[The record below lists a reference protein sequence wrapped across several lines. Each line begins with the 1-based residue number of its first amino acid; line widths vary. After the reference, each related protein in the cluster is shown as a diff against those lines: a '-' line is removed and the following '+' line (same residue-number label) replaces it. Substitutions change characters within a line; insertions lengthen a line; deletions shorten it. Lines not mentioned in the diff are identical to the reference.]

1 MMICVSRACSPR
13 LVLDLED
20 GAPPT
25 AHRSDLGG
33 HMRLGLVGYGVGGR
47 YFHAPFMAAAQ
58 GVELAGVVTRSPE
71 RRAELAADF
80 PGVPAHDSL
89 ADLLAAGVD
98 AVTIT
103 TPPRT
108 RRELVLQAVAAGV
121 PTIADKPFAP
131 DAAGGRELVAA
142 AKEAGVPL
150 NVFHNRRWDADIRT
164 LAAVLRG
171 GELGELWRVESRMDQ
186 DNAATLE
193 VGPDAGLLRDL
204 GSHLVDQV
212 LWLLGPARAVYAEL
226 DFVGSGDDRT
236 DCRFTVSLTHAG
248 GARSQVSAS
257 KVNHIEDR
265 ELRAYGSAGSYV
277 ARGTDVQ
284 AQAVFAGR
292 RPVDEGDAWGYD
304 APEHWGTVNTAAGS
318 VAVPSEQGAYQEFYR
333 RFAAAVRGDGEFP
346 VPAEQAVHTLEVLDA
361 ARLSAAGNRVV
372 ELPQG

>member
-1 MMICVSRACSPR
+1 V
-13 LVLDLED
+13 
-20 GAPPT
+20 
-25 AHRSDLGG
+25 
-33 HMRLGLVGYGVGGR
+33 RLGLVGYGMGGR
-47 YFHAPFMAAAQ
+47 YFHAPFVAAAQ
-58 GVELAGVVTRSPE
+58 GVELAGVVTRSAD

-80 PGVPAHDSL
+80 PGVPAFDSL
-89 ADLLAAGVD
+89 ADLLAAGID

-103 TPPRT
+103 TPPQT

-131 DAAGGRELVAA
+131 DAAGGRGLVEAA
-142 AKEAGVPL
+142 WKAGVPL

-164 LAAVLRG
+164 LAAVLKG

-226 DFVGSGDDRT
+226 DHVEPAGGRT
-236 DCRFTVSLTHAG
+236 DCRFTVSLTHARG
-248 GARSQVSAS
+248 GRSQVSAS

-265 ELRAYGSAGSYV
+265 ELRAYGSGGSYV

-284 AQAVFAGR
+284 AQAIFAGR
-292 RPVDEGDAWGYD
+292 RPVDEGDRWGYET
-304 APEHWGTVNTAAGS
+304 PEHWGTLNTAAGS
-318 VAVPSEQGAYQEFYR
+318 VPVPSEQGAYQEFYAQ
-333 RFAAAVRGDGEFP
+333 FAAALRGEGAFP
-346 VPAEQAVHTLEVLDA
+346 VPAEEAVHTLEVLDA
-361 ARLSAAGNRVV
+361 ARVSAAENRVV
-372 ELPQG
+372 DLPQG

>member
-1 MMICVSRACSPR
+1 V
-13 LVLDLED
+13 
-20 GAPPT
+20 
-25 AHRSDLGG
+25 
-33 HMRLGLVGYGVGGR
+33 RLGLVGYGVGGR
-47 YFHAPFMAAAQ
+47 YFHAPFIAAAQ
-58 GVELAGVVTRSPE
+58 GVELAGVVTRSAD

-108 RRELVLQAVAAGV
+108 RRELVLQAIAAGV

-142 AKEAGVPL
+142 ATEAGVPL

-226 DFVGSGDDRT
+226 DHVGSGGDRT

-257 KVNHIEDR
+257 KINHIEDR
-265 ELRAYGSAGSYV
+265 ELRAYGSGGSYV

-284 AQAVFAGR
+284 AQAIFAGR
-292 RPVDEGDAWGYD
+292 RPVDEGDTWGYE
-304 APEHWGTVNTAAGS
+304 APEHWGSLNTAAGS
-318 VAVPSEQGAYQEFYR
+318 VPVASEQGAYQDFYS
-333 RFAAAVRGDGEFP
+333 RFAAALRGGGDFP
-346 VPAEQAVHTLEVLDA
+346 VPAAQAVHTLEVLDA
-361 ARLSAAGNRVV
+361 ARVSAAENRVV
-372 ELPQG
+372 DLVESC